1 MLVPTRAW
9 SFDLMRRK
17 AMPLHIFHHSMIV
30 RQVAVIIAYTLRQ
43 QGYEMNMPLVDRAAI
58 LHDICKIDSI
68 RQGGDHAL
76 MGKDLLAENGY
87 PELGD
92 IVGQHVRLKSMELNE
107 ALIVNYADKRV
118 MHDTIVSLSKRFVDL
133 MERYGTD
140 ESRQERILGHYH
152 DTLRV
157 EDIIVSSSD
166 IDPAWLDNL
175 NLIPRDYPLY
185 CGDRFLREHCP
196 VEQQDEHI
204 DLERIEQ
211 NQSVLVDER
220 DLLGG

>member
-9 SFDLMRRK
+9 SFNLMRRK
-17 AMPLHIFHHSMIV
+17 TMPLHIFRHSMTV
-30 RQVAVIIAYTLRQ
+30 RQVAVIIGYTMRQ
-43 QGYEMNMPLVDRAAI
+43 QGHEINMPLVDRAAI
-58 LHDICKIDSI
+58 LHDICKMDSI
-68 RQGGDHAL
+68 REGGDHAL
-76 MGKDLLAENGY
+76 QGQQLLAESGY

-92 IVGQHVRLKSMELNE
+92 IVGQHVRLKSMQLNE

-118 MHDTIVSLSKRFVDL
+118 MHDMIVSLSKRFVDL

-140 ESRQERILGHYH
+140 ETRQERILSHYH
-152 DTLRV
+152 DTLQV

-185 CGDRFLREHCP
+185 CGDRFLREHRP
-196 VEQQDEHI
+196 VKQQDKHI

-220 DLLGG
+220 DFLRG

>member
-1 MLVPTRAW
+1 MHVPSRAW
-9 SFDLMRRK
+9 SFDLMQRK
-17 AMPLHIFHHSMIV
+17 AMPLHIFRHSMIV
-30 RQVAVIIAYTLRQ
+30 RQVAVVIAYALRQ

-76 MGKDLLAENGY
+76 LGRQLLVENGY
-87 PELGD
+87 PAVGD
-92 IVGQHVRLKSMELNE
+92 VVGQHVRLTSMELNE
-107 ALIVNYADKRV
+107 ALVVNYADKRV

-140 ESRQERILGHYH
+140 DARQERILSHYN
-152 DTLRV
+152 DTLLV

-185 CGDRFLREHCP
+185 CGDRFLREHGP

-211 NQSVLVDER
+211 NQSVLIDER